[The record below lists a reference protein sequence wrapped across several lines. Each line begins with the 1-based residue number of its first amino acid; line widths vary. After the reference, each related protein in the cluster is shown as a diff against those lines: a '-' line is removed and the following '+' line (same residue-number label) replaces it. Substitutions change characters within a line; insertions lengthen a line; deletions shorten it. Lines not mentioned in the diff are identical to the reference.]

1 MTRKL
6 ASSADTV
13 TGRKFVRRTLTKT
26 FWLGFGYCI
35 IASAPVQP
43 VVVVSQK
50 VPRFN
55 YSLYFCGAGASFFQM
70 DKVLF
75 SVCFSLQKAR
85 SKTLHGRSVG
95 HDFATTKRP
104 AASFGIGENL
114 ISVVIEVCVDLRD
127 TEASVPGQAR
137 LCSTGRGKGEGHT

>member
-1 MTRKL
+1 
-6 ASSADTV
+6 
-13 TGRKFVRRTLTKT
+13 
-26 FWLGFGYCI
+26 
-35 IASAPVQP
+35 
-43 VVVVSQK
+43 
-50 VPRFN
+50 
-55 YSLYFCGAGASFFQM
+55 M

-75 SVCFSLQKAR
+75 SMCFRLQKAR
-85 SKTLHGRSVG
+85 WKTLHGRSVG

-137 LCSTGRGKGEGHT
+137 LCLVGGKEKGIRNEKPGKSFQRLC